1 MIMNKNNEILNY
13 IQDDLKI
20 RTYNGEKLEQYIS
33 RTVYSALGMWIRT
46 STLDEDILNEDFTKV
61 GVSKI
66 HIINRCKLFLEN
78 MIEIY
83 PEINNWFNTN
93 KGKNPIEI
101 TRKRLYNAGELLD
114 VGYKTDVALPYYE
127 ECVLNTSYK
136 VIRGLQKGD
145 FKNAI
150 GLSQIENLSLS
161 DLDNKEIFEFYGL
174 NSKRSIEILNE
185 YLNGSKWNKK
195 KEFSG
200 EYFNKYSNKI
210 FSNCW
215 ESGYILKNNDIT
227 LYKNGI
233 LDYGFIKKE
242 NNEIYSFQISK
253 HLISKYEVRRFMY
266 ALKSR
271 VNNKVN
277 AKFKRYYNDKLV
289 MLKLYNTLPQK
300 EENILMLIGW
310 PVNNIDD
317 KFHLIFNENC
327 WGFVEEI
334 LSNLDIK
341 LEEELYE

>member
-1 MIMNKNNEILNY
+1 MNRNNEILKC
-13 IQDDLKI
+13 IQNDLKI
-20 RTYNGEKLEQYIS
+20 IRYNGEKLESYIS
-33 RTVYSALGMWIRT
+33 RIVYSALGMWIRT
-46 STLDEDILNEDFTKV
+46 STLDEDILSEESREI

-66 HIINRCKLFLEN
+66 HIINRCKPFLEN

-101 TRKRLYNAGELLD
+101 TRKRLYNAGELVD
-114 VGYKTDVALPYYE
+114 VGYKTDVALPCYE
-127 ECVLNTSYK
+127 ECVLNNNYK
-136 VIRGLQKGD
+136 VIRGLKKGN
-145 FKNAI
+145 FKNSI
-150 GLSQIENLSLS
+150 GLSQIENVSSS
-161 DLDNKEIFEFYGL
+161 DLDNKDIFKFYGL
-174 NSKRSIEILNE
+174 NSKPSIEILNE
-185 YLNGSKWNKK
+185 YLNSSKWTRR
-195 KEFSG
+195 EGFSG

-215 ESGYILKNNDIT
+215 DSGYILKDNDIT
-227 LYKNGI
+227 IYKNGI

-253 HLISKYEVRRFMY
+253 YIISKYEVRRFMY
-266 ALKSR
+266 ALKSQ
-271 VNNKVN
+271 VNNKVI
-277 AKFKRYYNDKLV
+277 AKFKKYYKDKLV

-310 PVNNIDD
+310 PINDIED
-317 KFHLIFNENC
+317 KFNLIFNENC
-327 WGFVEEI
+327 WGLVEMI